1 MPRVDACNASITSCQ
16 YELKGGAARTYTP
29 CLKLQYVTCSRSP
42 VPKEKE
48 VCGMAMR
55 EDGPFGARVCRAKRS
70 AKGEGG
76 RAVRADSESIEGE
89 AMSKLLLNRLQI
101 VLY

>member
-55 EDGPFGARVCRAKRS
+55 EDGPFGGFVERS
-70 AKGEGG
+70 VLPREKEEG
-76 RAVRADSESIEGE
+76 
-89 AMSKLLLNRLQI
+89 Q
-101 VLY
+101 